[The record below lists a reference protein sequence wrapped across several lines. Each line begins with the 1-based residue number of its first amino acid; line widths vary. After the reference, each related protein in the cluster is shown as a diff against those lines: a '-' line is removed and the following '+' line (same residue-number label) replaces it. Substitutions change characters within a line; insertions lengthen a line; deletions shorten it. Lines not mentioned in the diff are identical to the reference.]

1 MQSYNP
7 GVLGWG
13 FLRLLLRLQLRSLS
27 KGVPSSHLE
36 KDERLILGHI
46 CIYSWKRHAL
56 CYAVFGFARN
66 RWLNTLY
73 GIVWETKYG
82 RFTTL
87 NIPKCEHFTL
97 LVCPLRFLV
106 ISAMRRLGNVQ
117 SFKTYMFRFRTFC
130 HERDPGEAGYPAL
143 RCLHGK
149 LSPRL
154 TGLPYLDID
163 IAHRTLTRN
172 ATPGPRP
179 VVCKFTWRIS
189 TEKVKNV
196 RKDACKVTAIGL
208 PADCTLKNAQL
219 FDNIT
224 PQVQQLLVDT
234 KKFQTCDGF
243 RFLWC

>member
-1 MQSYNP
+1 M
-7 GVLGWG
+7 LGWG
-13 FLRLLLRLQLRSLS
+13 FLRLLLRLQLGSLS
-27 KGVPSSHLE
+27 RGVPSSHLE

-117 SFKTYMFRFRTFC
+117 SFKTYVFRFRAFC
-130 HERDPGEAGYPAL
+130 HESGSPHLSCERDQDKIRNYMDRQVTLPPCKQAL
-143 RCLHGK
+143 
-149 LSPRL
+149 SI
-154 TGLPYLDID
+154 YY
-163 IAHRTLTRN
+163 
-172 ATPGPRP
+172 
-179 VVCKFTWRIS
+179 WS
-189 TEKVKNV
+189 
-196 RKDACKVTAIGL
+196 
-208 PADCTLKNAQL
+208 
-219 FDNIT
+219 
-224 PQVQQLLVDT
+224 
-234 KKFQTCDGF
+234 
-243 RFLWC
+243 

>member
-27 KGVPSSHLE
+27 RGVPSSHLE

-73 GIVWETKYG
+73 GIVWETKYV
-82 RFTTL
+82 RFTML

-117 SFKTYMFRFRTFC
+117 SFKTYVFRFRAFC
-130 HERDPGEAGYPAL
+130 HESGSTHLSCERDQDKIRNYMDRQVTLPPCKQAL
-143 RCLHGK
+143 
-149 LSPRL
+149 SI
-154 TGLPYLDID
+154 YY
-163 IAHRTLTRN
+163 
-172 ATPGPRP
+172 
-179 VVCKFTWRIS
+179 WS
-189 TEKVKNV
+189 
-196 RKDACKVTAIGL
+196 
-208 PADCTLKNAQL
+208 
-219 FDNIT
+219 
-224 PQVQQLLVDT
+224 
-234 KKFQTCDGF
+234 
-243 RFLWC
+243 